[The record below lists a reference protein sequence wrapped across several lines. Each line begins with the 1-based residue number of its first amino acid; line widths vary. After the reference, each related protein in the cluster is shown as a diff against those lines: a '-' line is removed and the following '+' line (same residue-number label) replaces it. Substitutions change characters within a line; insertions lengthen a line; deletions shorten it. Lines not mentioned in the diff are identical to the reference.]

1 MGVDIFPSIH
11 YYLKHRRRNQAPDKQ
26 VEKMFRV
33 IDTNETPSLIVS
45 KNANKSRAITEAANK
60 YRNVPTVKLTVQKR
74 NSAGKFET
82 VGTFQSK

>member
-1 MGVDIFPSIH
+1 MTLSLRFATIST
-11 YYLKHRRRNQAPDKQ
+11 
-26 VEKMFRV
+26 VEGAIKRPINKEKKMFRV